1 MKIGIVVYSQTGNTL
16 SVAQKLYDRNTTCG
30 NQVSIL
36 KVTAFNEQEGELSKI
51 GLKDIPDIE
60 NFDALIFG
68 SPVHGFSLAPV
79 MMAYLLQLPT
89 LSDKK
94 VACFVTQGLPKAW
107 MGGNRSLK
115 QMVDICTKKGAKI
128 ESKGIVNWPKPEKRA
143 EMIQGLIEKFR
154 FIDESI

>member
-1 MKIGIVVYSQTGNTL
+1 MKIGIIVYSQTGNTL
-16 SVAQKLYDRNTTCG
+16 LVAQYLNDKNIALG

-36 KVTAFNEQEGELSKI
+36 NVSAINEQEGEASKI
-51 GLKDIPDIE
+51 RLKNIPDVE
-60 NFDALIFG
+60 EFDALIFG

-115 QMVDICTKKGAKI
+115 QMVDICTKKGATI
-128 ESKGIVNWPKPEKRA
+128 ISKGIVNWPKPEKRA
-143 EMIQGLIEKFR
+143 EMIKGLTEQFR
-154 FIDESI
+154 FID

>member
-30 NQVSIL
+30 NQVSML

-51 GLKDIPDIE
+51 RLKDIPAVE
-60 NFDALIFG
+60 NFDALIFC

-115 QMVDICTKKGAKI
+115 QMLDICSKKGAKI
-128 ESKGIVNWPKPEKRA
+128 VNQGIVNWPKPEMRA
-143 EMIQGLIEKFR
+143 EMIQGLIEQFR
-154 FIDESI
+154 FIDESK